1 MRSTVEFA
9 PSFSLLTV
17 ELNQGESIKAEVGS
31 MVAQQGVSLRTGM
44 GGGLLAGLRRMVV
57 GESIF
62 LNTFR
67 GDRAGAWVS
76 LAPATPGDI
85 RSFSLNPGN
94 NLYIQNGAFLACT
107 ENVQTDVKFQG
118 LRGLLGG
125 ESLFFIRAHAGR
137 SSGTVYYNSYGAVKE
152 VMVTPGDELAV
163 DTGHLVAFTDG
174 VSYRI
179 GKVGGLRSL
188 IGGGEGLVMRFRG
201 NGRVWI
207 QTRNLVSLAEKL
219 FPFLPKSEEA

>member
-17 ELNQGESIKAEVGS
+17 ELNQGETIKAEVGS
-31 MVAQQGVSLRTGM
+31 MVAQQGVSLGTGL
-44 GGGLLAGLRRMVV
+44 GGGLMAGLKRMVV

-67 GDRAGAWVS
+67 GDSPGAWVS

-85 RSFSLNPGN
+85 QSFQLGPGD
-94 NLYIQNGAFLACT
+94 NLFIQNGAFLACT
-107 ENVQTDVKFQG
+107 GDVQTDVKFQG

-125 ESLFFIRAHAGR
+125 ESLFFIRTHSGR
-137 SSGTVYYNSYGAVKE
+137 GSGTVFYNSYGAVKE
-152 VMVTPGDELAV
+152 LTVNPGDDLSV

-188 IGGGEGLVMRFRG
+188 IAGGEGLVMRFSG
-201 NGRVWI
+201 SGRVWV

-219 FPFLPKSEEA
+219 FPFLPTPEED

>member
-1 MRSTVEFA
+1 MRSLIEYS

-31 MVAQQGVSLRTGM
+31 MVAQQGVSLGTGL
-44 GGGLLAGLRRMVV
+44 GGGLMAGIKRMVV

-85 RSFSLNPGN
+85 RSFRLRQGD

-107 ENVQTDVKFQG
+107 EDVQTDVKFQG

-125 ESLFFIRAHAGR
+125 ESLFFIRTHAGR
-137 SSGTVYYNSYGAVKE
+137 GSGTVFYNSYGAVKE
-152 VMVTPGDELAV
+152 LTVTPGDDLVV

-188 IGGGEGLVMRFRG
+188 IAGGEGLVMRFRG
-201 NGRVWI
+201 SGRVWI

-219 FPFLPKSEEA
+219 FPFMPKPTEE